1 MILLQL
7 VVLAHM
13 ILQWLSPGNLNM
25 YWSHRRRK
33 GGGGGGG
40 GAVVLLDFESFESR
54 SGVK

>member
-40 GAVVLLDFESFESR
+40 AVVLLDFESFESR